1 MSLYEFTALS
11 SDQQLAI
18 VWEQGQFLAQ
28 RDEAGQQIG
37 LYTLCTFFVEV
48 FYDPAVNEIVRH
60 RIFVTH
66 KLLLPYVPAQ
76 LLSQLLAG

>member
-18 VWEQGQFLAQ
+18 VWEQGQFLAL
-28 RDEAGQQIG
+28 RDEAGQRIG
-37 LYTLCTFFVEV
+37 LYTLGEFFVEV
-48 FYDPAVNEIVRH
+48 FYDPAMNEIIRH
-60 RIFVTH
+60 RVFVTDE
-66 KLLLPYVPAQ
+66 LLLPYVPTQ